1 MYVDDFLI
9 VGDKLENTIKGVQA
23 LEELLDVLGLQWAL
37 HKRRGPAR
45 AMEFLGILV
54 ANLPDL
60 EGRPLVAV
68 AEKRRKRMLTLFESW
83 LAKRSPPPTPW
94 SPSPKRL
101 KVAPREMAELLGL
114 LVFIAPCIPQ
124 GRVYMQAMLRTFAGL
139 TVDWQGG
146 CVRFL
151 HGQWR
156 NLEATDSFFAD
167 LQWWESALRSCS
179 CWQRPTTPPPLAAIL
194 GTDASHQACGGV
206 AWVDG
211 SREETQLTFTA
222 AEKRRP
228 INLRELYGAVR
239 VADLWG
245 ERLAGHK
252 LLIDI
257 DNTATVGATT
267 KAFSKA
273 ENMQKQVRRLVS
285 LVMQH
290 KLEYRP
296 VHCPGVALV
305 RPDALSR
312 GGKPDAPRNP
322 LTQEAFNVWEKRYG
336 PFTGMMGAERD
347 YQSGEGA
354 MANTAEPVDEGV
366 QEILWAHPA
375 PSTCYAALDLVL
387 ENLASCGPSS
397 RVSGLVVLPHDPGQG
412 WWRRAA
418 PFCYVVGRYAR
429 GSRHLEKMTAG
440 EWSSV
445 PASFPTIILRCPVH
459 LGETLPLSYMLERGT
474 RASG

>member
-1 MYVDDFLI
+1 M
-9 VGDKLENTIKGVQA
+9 
-23 LEELLDVLGLQWAL
+23 GLQWAL

-124 GRVYMQAMLRTFAGL
+124 GRVYMQVMLRTFAGL

-194 GTDASHQACGGV
+194 GTDASDQACGGV
-206 AWVDG
+206 LAWVDG
-211 SREETQLTFTA
+211 SREKTQMTFSA

-228 INLRELYGAVR
+228 INFCELYGAVR
-239 VADLWG
+239 VVDLWG
-245 ERLAGHK
+245 E
-252 LLIDI
+252 
-257 DNTATVGATT
+257 
-267 KAFSKA
+267 
-273 ENMQKQVRRLVS
+273 
-285 LVMQH
+285 
-290 KLEYRP
+290 
-296 VHCPGVALV
+296 
-305 RPDALSR
+305 
-312 GGKPDAPRNP
+312 
-322 LTQEAFNVWEKRYG
+322 
-336 PFTGMMGAERD
+336 
-347 YQSGEGA
+347 
-354 MANTAEPVDEGV
+354 
-366 QEILWAHPA
+366 
-375 PSTCYAALDLVL
+375 
-387 ENLASCGPSS
+387 
-397 RVSGLVVLPHDPGQG
+397 
-412 WWRRAA
+412 
-418 PFCYVVGRYAR
+418 
-429 GSRHLEKMTAG
+429 
-440 EWSSV
+440 
-445 PASFPTIILRCPVH
+445 
-459 LGETLPLSYMLERGT
+459 
-474 RASG
+474 